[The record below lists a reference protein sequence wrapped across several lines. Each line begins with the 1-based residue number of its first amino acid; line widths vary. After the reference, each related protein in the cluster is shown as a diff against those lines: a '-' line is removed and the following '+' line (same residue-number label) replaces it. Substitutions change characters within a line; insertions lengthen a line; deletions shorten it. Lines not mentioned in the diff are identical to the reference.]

1 MLKTFKYK
9 YMNKLLLI
17 AGLFLLTVFTPTWGM
32 NDEPEQQITLQQG
45 TSTGSQKYLNWIV
58 NNEFYKK

>member
-1 MLKTFKYK
+1 
-9 YMNKLLLI
+9 MNKLLLI

-45 TSTGSQKYLNWIV
+45 TSNGSTCL
-58 NNEFYKK
+58 

>member
-1 MLKTFKYK
+1 
-9 YMNKLLLI
+9 MNKLLLI